1 MVEPSLTSQLLGAG
15 MIAIISFVA
24 GFVTC
29 LIDVKKEEKKK
40 RQQAKIQELL
50 DLQEEYTREIKA
62 SVWEDLKQQR
72 KSSIIGVRAM
82 FGKKSKR
89 IRELEKEVDRLRA
102 IERKYVQLLNA
113 SLDREYQL
121 LERKIK
127 DGNNQ

>member
-1 MVEPSLTSQLLGAG
+1 MLEPSLTSQLLGVGA
-15 MIAIISFVA
+15 IAIGCFVA

-72 KSSIIGVRAM
+72 KNSISDNDWSV
-82 FGKKSKR
+82 SN
-89 IRELEKEVDRLRA
+89 VW
-102 IERKYVQLLNA
+102 
-113 SLDREYQL
+113 
-121 LERKIK
+121 
-127 DGNNQ
+127 